1 MWKQTATLG
10 LLGFAVVTGVAPLA
24 FDRTVAWA
32 EAAAARP
39 AFEIVV
45 ITGRIEPAEA
55 TFLGRAAQIQIVSA
69 EAGAFLIAHEG
80 KGQEL
85 KQHVGAI
92 VTLTAE
98 RMHDDEGYEIL
109 AVERYRVHRG

>member
-1 MWKQTATLG
+1 MLG
-10 LLGFAVVTGVAPLA
+10 LLGFAVATGVTPLI
-24 FDRTVAWA
+24 FDRTIAWA
-32 EAAAARP
+32 ETAAARP

-55 TFLGRAAQIQIVSA
+55 TFLGRAAQIRIVSA
-69 EAGAFLIAHEG
+69 EGAFLIAHEG

-85 KQHVGAI
+85 KDHIGAI

-109 AVERYRVHRG
+109 SVERYRVHRS

>member
-10 LLGFAVVTGVAPLA
+10 LLSFAVATGVTPLI
-24 FDRTVAWA
+24 FDRAIAWA
-32 EAAAARP
+32 EAAARP

-45 ITGRIEPAEA
+45 ITGRIEPAEEN
-55 TFLGRAAQIQIVSA
+55 FLGRAAQIQIVSA

-80 KGQEL
+80 KGREL
-85 KQHVGAI
+85 KHHVGAI

-98 RMHDDEGYEIL
+98 RMHDAEGNEIL
-109 AVERYRVHRG
+109 SVERYRVHRG